1 MENSEV
7 KIRKA
12 LAGDS
17 GEILRWRN
25 DPETIKFSIG
35 KKNVSVQEHEEWF
48 RKTLESRTNFIY
60 VGTVNHLLV
69 GVIRFSDF
77 QDRSNFKVSINISP
91 ETRGLGLG
99 FKLMKLAEQELKH
112 EIGSCTLTAIVLK
125 INVRSLSLFS
135 KCKYELRSE
144 TEEAVE
150 FRKILA

>member
-99 FKLMKLAEQELKH
+99 FKLMNLAEQEIKH
-112 EIGSCTLTAIVLK
+112 EFGSCTLTAIVLK
-125 INVRSLSLFS
+125 INVRSLSFFS
-135 KCKYELRSE
+135 KCKYELHSE
-144 TEEAVE
+144 TEETVE

>member
-99 FKLMKLAEQELKH
+99 FKLMKLAEREIKH
-112 EIGSCTLTAIVLK
+112 EFGSCTLTAIVLK
-125 INVRSLSLFS
+125 INVRSLSFFS
-135 KCKYELRSE
+135 KCKYELHSE
-144 TEEAVE
+144 TEETVE

>member
-12 LAGDS
+12 LARDS

-91 ETRGLGLG
+91 EKRGLGLG
-99 FKLMKLAEQELKH
+99 FKLMKLAEQEIKH
-112 EIGSCTLTAIVLK
+112 EFGSCTLRAIVLK
-125 INVRSLSLFS
+125 INVRSLSFFS
-135 KCKYELRSE
+135 KCKYKLHSE
-144 TEEAVE
+144 TEETVE

>member
-1 MENSEV
+1 VENSEV

-99 FKLMKLAEQELKH
+99 FKLMKLAEQEIKH
-112 EIGSCTLTAIVLK
+112 EFGSCTLTAIVLK
-125 INVRSLSLFS
+125 INVRSLSFFS
-135 KCKYELRSE
+135 KCKYEFHSE
-144 TEEAVE
+144 TEETVE